1 MKKNCVYDVLIPFYQ
16 ILLQQ
21 EGRIRPWT
29 CHEVASSLG
38 MDPNQIRSRCLNRLR
53 AEGYIMNAQVSDLT
67 LKPKIRANSAGHG
80 KTYWVFTGKFKNM
93 AGGRRLGKIQQG
105 PVLSSLPEDCVF

>member
-38 MDPNQIRSRCLNRLR
+38 MDPNQIRSRCLNKMRS
-53 AEGYIMNAQVSDLT
+53 EGFIAKRRGT
-67 LKPKIRANSAGHG
+67 FAGYG

>member
-38 MDPNQIRSRCLNRLR
+38 MDPNQIRSRCLNKMRS
-53 AEGYIMNAQVSDLT
+53 EGFIENSDKLGET
-67 LKPKIRANSAGHG
+67 AKRRGTFAGYG